1 MKTSISTKWVAWL
14 ALLTIIPILAWIDW
28 VTGVEFNFFDFY
40 LLPVSL
46 AAWYL
51 GLGSSVIVAVI
62 SALVWFGVDA
72 MSGHAHSTHFYA
84 VWNTMI
90 RFCSFLTIGWSVQ
103 KIRTLLIKE
112 REQAEA
118 LRRSL
123 SEIRLLEGLIPICAQ
138 CKKIRDAAGTW
149 QHLEAYIGEHSN
161 AQFSHGYCPE
171 CARKVLE
178 EAGIRTR

>member
-14 ALLTIIPILAWIDW
+14 AVLTIIPVLGWIDW

-51 GLGSSVIVAVI
+51 GLGSSLITAVTC
-62 SALVWFGVDA
+62 ALVWFGADVL
-72 MSGHAHSTHFYA
+72 SGHTHSSHFYA

-90 RFCSFLTIGWSVQ
+90 RFCSFLAIGWSVQ
-103 KIRTLLIKE
+103 KIHTLLVKE
-112 REQAEA
+112 REQGEA

-123 SEIRLLEGLIPICAQ
+123 SEIRVLEGLLPICAQ
-138 CKKIRDAAGTW
+138 CKKIRDAEGTW
-149 QHLEAYIGEHSN
+149 QYLEEYISKRSN

-171 CARKVLE
+171 CARQVLE